1 VTVAGT
7 GYTEIGG
14 NGIVFLTGFSVQKSA
29 TCLGRRTFFFGLVG
43 VAAAPKQPV
52 VEVGNSKPAP
62 KGALILRH

>member
-29 TCLGRRTFFFGLVG
+29 TCLEEELFFDREFG
-43 VAAAPKQPV
+43 VASAA
-52 VEVGNSKPAP
+52 
-62 KGALILRH
+62 